1 MTLKEE
7 NLHLMKTLDDAWN
20 SQDWDTFS
28 RRHTNDVIVRWPGQ
42 TEPTRGLEA
51 HKNEGVEMLKYFLTT
66 TLKIIR
72 IKYFLVKGIGL
83 ARLQYSRARIRV
95 RCQALE
101 INQFHLLTRNF
112 KLIFVRWPTGIM
124 VRLTKRIFSTI

>member
-51 HKNEGVEMLKYFLTT
+51 HKHEGVEMF
-66 TLKIIR
+66 KI
-72 IKYFLVKGIGL
+72 FTDNHV
-83 ARLQYSRARIRV
+83 
-95 RCQALE
+95 
-101 INQFHLLTRNF
+101 
-112 KLIFVRWPTGIM
+112 
-124 VRLTKRIFSTI
+124 